1 MKTVKFL
8 YVYILHCS
16 DNSFYTGITN
26 NPERRF
32 KQHLLGINK
41 ESYTYSRRPIELVY
55 CELFTDFNIALE
67 WEARIK
73 KWSRAKKE
81 ALIAGNW
88 KKLSE
93 LAACKNVTSH
103 LNEFRRQTE
112 ILQKLE
118 DKT

>member
-55 CELFTDFNIALE
+55 CELFTDFSLALE

-73 KWSRAKKE
+73 NG
-81 ALIAGNW
+81 AGLR
-88 KKLSE
+88 KKL
-93 LAACKNVTSH
+93 
-103 LNEFRRQTE
+103 
-112 ILQKLE
+112 
-118 DKT
+118 

>member
-8 YVYILHCS
+8 YVYILKCS

-32 KQHLLGINK
+32 KQHSLGINI
-41 ESYTYSRRPIELVY
+41 EAYTYNRRPLELVY
-55 CELFTDFNIALE
+55 CELFTDFNLAIE
-67 WEARIK
+67 WETRIK

-81 ALIAGNW
+81 ALIKDNW
-88 KKLSE
+88 KHLIE

-103 LNEFRRQTE
+103 LNEFRRQAE
-112 ILQKLE
+112 NWQKQK
-118 DKT
+118 DIK

>member
-55 CELFTDFNIALE
+55 CELFTDFNVALE

-88 KKLSE
+88 KKLNE

-103 LNEFRRQTE
+103 LNEFRRLTE
-112 ILQKLE
+112 IWQKLE